1 MLSTS
6 MDLKNLNRHSLIS
19 IRNPNFKQLHS
30 RSASFNQSHVHF
42 SWCHRHCKP
51 PIVSRLQIFQSASN
65 NRHKRLITACIS
77 RSKEIL
83 GEDSEISG
91 ENSDNLASVSSI
103 EEEEEEETE
112 VVETEREEF
121 APKDSIWNQIVEI
134 MKFSGPAIGLWIC
147 GPLMSLIDTVVI
159 GQGSSLELAAL
170 GPATVLCDYLSYV
183 FMFLSIATSNMVAT
197 SLAKQVGV
205 ASFLEKCLS
214 HPQAGSQLRVV
225 MQASHLSGCLG
236 CLATTLDELGMQA
249 NVLRMYELFV
259 HGTADGL
266 SDIASSALLLHTCI
280 DKDEVQH
287 QISILLFVGLTC
299 GVAMLFFTRLLGA
312 WALTGLIVHISDLG
326 NRTSSIQ
333 TVYTLYLK
341 KAWIMDSKKPGV
353 VCKLVISH
361 MLFADDT
368 ILCREGDEEQLFTS
382 RIRGLAWPAVLVG
395 WVAQSASLGMKDSWG
410 PLKALA
416 VASAVN
422 GIGDIVLCTFLGYG
436 IAGAAWATMVSQVI
450 AGYMMIEALNNK
462 GYNAYAISVPSP
474 SELMEIFMLA
484 APVFV
489 TMMSKVAFYA
499 LIVYFAT
506 SMGTHTVAAHQA
518 RALLK
523 SLLIIG
529 ALSGL
534 TLGST
539 GAFVPLV
546 FPKMFSPDPLVIT
559 EGLPGYSTSGHQS
572 VRSHPIGLEGTFR
585 IAYEPGMT
593 AEGDSLAES
602 RDAMRHQWVPWL
614 SQSGHKRGYVNYM
627 ALATSHLTKL
637 RRGMLFGD
645 AIMVMRR
652 VLIPFFFALCITSC
666 VHSLEGTLLAGR
678 DLKFISLSMCG
689 CFSLAAL
696 FLMLVSSR
704 GYGLPGC
711 WCALIVFQWSRF
723 FMALRRL
730 LSPDGILYSE
740 DLTPHRMEKLRAA

>member
-42 SWCHRHCKP
+42 SWRHRHCKP

-77 RSKEIL
+77 RRKEIL

-103 EEEEEEETE
+103 EEEEEEATA

-121 APKDSIWNQIVEI
+121 APDDSIWNQIVEI

-197 SLAKQVGV
+197 SLAK
-205 ASFLEKCLS
+205 L
-214 HPQAGSQLRVV
+214 
-225 MQASHLSGCLG
+225 
-236 CLATTLDELGMQA
+236 
-249 NVLRMYELFV
+249 
-259 HGTADGL
+259 
-266 SDIASSALLLHTCI
+266 

-312 WALTGLIVHISDLG
+312 WALTAFTGPQNVHMIPAANSYV
-326 NRTSSIQ
+326 Q
-333 TVYTLYLK
+333 
-341 KAWIMDSKKPGV
+341 
-353 VCKLVISH
+353 
-361 MLFADDT
+361 
-368 ILCREGDEEQLFTS
+368 
-382 RIRGLAWPAVLVG
+382 IRGLAWPAVLVG

-462 GYNAYAISVPSP
+462 GYNAYAISVPLP
-474 SELMEIFMLA
+474 SELLEIFMLA

-506 SMGTHTVAAHQA
+506 SMGTHTVAAHQVMSQLYGMFAVFGEPLSQTAQSFMPELMYGVNRSLVKA

-534 TLGST
+534 ILGST

-546 FPKMFSPDPLVIT
+546 FPKMFSPDLC
-559 EGLPGYSTSGHQS
+559 
-572 VRSHPIGLEGTFR
+572 
-585 IAYEPGMT
+585 
-593 AEGDSLAES
+593 
-602 RDAMRHQWVPWL
+602 
-614 SQSGHKRGYVNYM
+614 
-627 ALATSHLTKL
+627 
-637 RRGMLFGD
+637 LFFLLF
-645 AIMVMRR
+645 IQMRR